1 MKCHQPPRGRGAE
14 PLPPR
19 PPPHPLSASW
29 GPTGSGCWGVPGP
42 LDTLGVGV
50 PPPCWVP
57 RAPPGCSGCPPG
69 CAACGRSDLFSSH
82 STGDRR
88 KSRQSDAARRCGGGG
103 RGRGVPPV
111 RPCAPTHGCA
121 PPDTRL
127 CPPPPN
133 MCHGAHRAVRAAT
146 AQPGVPSHTHT
157 ATLTLSSHS
166 HTRAHKFTLTLGS
179 HSVGTHSHSAH
190 AHTLTHSHSH
200 THTQL
205 TRTLTH
211 AHTLILT
218 LSSHSRSHSP
228 PPQSRAPASRLPTG
242 SSWTRTPSPSR
253 TRVSRAGRARGGV
266 WGCPGGVRAP
276 PDALPPV
283 PAVCVLYTQRPGS
296 RQWRE
301 VSARTGRTA
310 GMAGGWGGGRD
321 GQSACWG
328 VCRPANRHVGVPTNP
343 HVGVTASWPVNSRL
357 R

>member
-1 MKCHQPPRGRGAE
+1 MSLVPWTRWAWVSPRRA
-14 PLPPR
+14 
-19 PPPHPLSASW
+19 
-29 GPTGSGCWGVPGP
+29 GCPVP
-42 LDTLGVGV
+42 
-50 PPPCWVP
+50 
-57 RAPPGCSGCPPG
+57 PPGCSGCPPG

-121 PPDTRL
+121 PPRHTAV
-127 CPPPPN
+127 PPPPN

-310 GMAGGWGGGRD
+310 GMAGGRGGGRD